1 MFFESNIQSV
11 VMNDCYYNETC
22 YFEMNAMN
30 ASVLNESSFIN
41 ILVDSNGFL
50 KEKITFLPL
59 NLIIKLVNND
69 SQDEGANNTR
79 YFKSLQL
86 HDKLI
91 LNPREHE
98 ALSALE
104 KGVEYRLS
112 SVIVRYSPFLSQC
125 LTKYEGR
132 WFQCNGLN
140 INAYDKDVLTDLEGK
155 YYMLLYTMKRYI

>member
-1 MFFESNIQSV
+1 
-11 VMNDCYYNETC
+11 MNDCYYNETC

-30 ASVLNESSFIN
+30 ASVLNESSFMN

-69 SQDEGANNTR
+69 SQDEGTNNTR

-112 SVIVRYSPFLSQC
+112 SVIVRYSSFLSQC

-132 WFQCNGLN
+132 WF
-140 INAYDKDVLTDLEGK
+140 
-155 YYMLLYTMKRYI
+155 